1 MLVGRFYPIPSSRLA
16 KIGTDGLLAS
26 VPFFVSHPLSSRL
39 AKIGTDD
46 SPGVCPIFRRFYP
59 IPSSHLAKIGTD
71 GLLTSVAF
79 FAVSTR
85 SRHPVVHLNG
95 ISLRQQWESRSTKK
109 MESVPIFRTG
119 PDVCPYFSCLIP
131 CHPVWRK

>member
-16 KIGTDGLLAS
+16 KIGTDGLLTS

-39 AKIGTDD
+39 AKIGTD
-46 SPGVCPIFRRFYP
+46 
-59 IPSSHLAKIGTD
+59 
-71 GLLTSVAF
+71 GLLASVPF

-109 MESVPIFRTG
+109 MESVPIFRVSS
-119 PDVCPYFSCLIP
+119 PVIP
-131 CHPVWRK
+131 FGENRD